1 MNKKILIISIFTVV
15 LMALLPISS
24 VVGTSVVKSNMEK
37 GIVDSPLFAV
47 RSRRSIC
54 KENTVNI
61 DASYVGK
68 GKILNLLLSRQS
80 SLEQM
85 LNRAIKLIETKPEIL
100 NVIVDRFETNPKIA
114 EFLSENEIN
123 IDDIKHQLNQ
133 IKNDPSLL
141 RQSIDESAISLS
153 LGDTPRPL
161 GISTS
166 SAIGCF
172 IMLIALIPVGLIITM
187 LLATITI
194 VTCLNINSC
203 FETMFE
209 TIMTN
214 ILQGLEPL

>member
-1 MNKKILIISIFTVV
+1 MNKKILILSILAAV
-15 LMALLPISS
+15 LMILLPISS
-24 VVGTSVVKSNMEK
+24 VVGTNVVKSNEK
-37 GIVDSPLFAV
+37 KTGLSPLFAV
-47 RSRRSIC
+47 RSQRSVF

-61 DASYVGK
+61 DTSYVGK
-68 GKILNLLLSRQS
+68 GKILNLFLSRQS
-80 SLEQM
+80 SLQQM

-100 NVIVDRFETNPKIA
+100 NVIADKFEANPKIA
-114 EFLSENEIN
+114 ELLSENEIN
-123 IDDIKHQLNQ
+123 VDEVKHQLNQ

-141 RQSIDESAISLS
+141 RQSIDDSEIRLS
-153 LGDTPRPL
+153 LGDTPQPL

-194 VTCLNINSC
+194 VTCLNIGGC

-214 ILQGLEPL
+214 MLQGLTPL

>member
-1 MNKKILIISIFTVV
+1 MNKKILIISIFTLV
-15 LMALLPISS
+15 LITLLPISS
-24 VVGTSVVKSNMEK
+24 VVGTSVVKSNMKK
-37 GIVDSPLFAV
+37 GIVDSPLFAI
-47 RSRRSIC
+47 RSRRSIS

-68 GKILNLLLSRQS
+68 GKILNLFLSRQS
-80 SLEQM
+80 SLQQM

-100 NVIVDRFETNPKIA
+100 NVIADKFERNPKIA
-114 EFLSENEIN
+114 ELISENEIN
-123 IDDIKHQLNQ
+123 INDVKHQLNQ
-133 IKNDPSLL
+133 IKNDPTLL
-141 RQSIDESAISLS
+141 RQSIDESTINLP
-153 LGDTPRPL
+153 LGDAPQPL

-172 IMLIALIPVGLIITM
+172 IILIALIPVGLIITM

-194 VTCLNINSC
+194 VTCLNISGC

>member
-1 MNKKILIISIFTVV
+1 MNKKILVISILAAV
-15 LMALLPISS
+15 LMILLPLSS
-24 VVGTSVVKSNMEK
+24 VVGTNVVNSEEK
-37 GIVDSPLFAV
+37 KTGLSPLFAV
-47 RSRRSIC
+47 RSRRSVC

-68 GKILNLLLSRQS
+68 GKILNLFLSRQS
-80 SLEQM
+80 SLQQM

-100 NVIVDRFETNPKIA
+100 NVIADKFETNPKIA
-114 EFLSENEIN
+114 ELISENEI
-123 IDDIKHQLNQ
+123 DINDVKHQLNQ
-133 IKNDPSLL
+133 IKNDPTLL
-141 RQSIDESAISLS
+141 RQSIDESTINLP
-153 LGDTPRPL
+153 LGDAPQPL

-172 IMLIALIPVGLIITM
+172 IILIALIPVGLIITM

-194 VTCLNINSC
+194 VTCLNISGC